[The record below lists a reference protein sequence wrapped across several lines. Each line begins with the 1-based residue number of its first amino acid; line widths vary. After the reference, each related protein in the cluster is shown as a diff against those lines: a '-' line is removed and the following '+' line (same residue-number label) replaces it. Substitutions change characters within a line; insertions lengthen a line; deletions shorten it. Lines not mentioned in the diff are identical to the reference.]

1 MVKKAK
7 KEHFQNIN
15 LSENYWQK
23 EVLEKYKLLFGNEIN
38 TNHKINLIVKK
49 FLLISDEETAKTLS
63 ILMSVIQKTGNIE
76 DLVQK
81 ASFLCQHHPSIKY
94 IKGIMKS
101 KNICSFSFQPV
112 SIDKV
117 KDIIKTRTT
126 KKACPDGNLPVK
138 LIKWMGTSFQD

>member
-38 TNHKINLIVKK
+38 TNHKINLIVKN
-49 FLLISDEETAKTLS
+49 FLSISDEETAKTLS
-63 ILMSVIQKTGNIE
+63 ILMSAIQKTGNIE

-81 ASFLCQHHPSIKY
+81 ASFLC
-94 IKGIMKS
+94 
-101 KNICSFSFQPV
+101 
-112 SIDKV
+112 
-117 KDIIKTRTT
+117 
-126 KKACPDGNLPVK
+126 
-138 LIKWMGTSFQD
+138 

>member
-49 FLLISDEETAKTLS
+49 CLLISDEETAKALS

-81 ASFLCQHHPSIKY
+81 ASFLC
-94 IKGIMKS
+94 
-101 KNICSFSFQPV
+101 
-112 SIDKV
+112 
-117 KDIIKTRTT
+117 
-126 KKACPDGNLPVK
+126 
-138 LIKWMGTSFQD
+138 

>member
-49 FLLISDEETAKTLS
+49 FLSISDEETAKTLS
-63 ILMSVIQKTGNIE
+63 ILMSAIQKTGNIE

-81 ASFLCQHHPSIKY
+81 ASFLC
-94 IKGIMKS
+94 
-101 KNICSFSFQPV
+101 
-112 SIDKV
+112 
-117 KDIIKTRTT
+117 
-126 KKACPDGNLPVK
+126 
-138 LIKWMGTSFQD
+138 

>member
-1 MVKKAK
+1 MVKQAK

-49 FLLISDEETAKTLS
+49 FLSISDEETAKTLS
-63 ILMSVIQKTGNIE
+63 ILMSAIQKTGNIE

-81 ASFLCQHHPSIKY
+81 ASFLC
-94 IKGIMKS
+94 
-101 KNICSFSFQPV
+101 
-112 SIDKV
+112 
-117 KDIIKTRTT
+117 
-126 KKACPDGNLPVK
+126 
-138 LIKWMGTSFQD
+138 

>member
-49 FLLISDEETAKTLS
+49 FLLISDKETAKTLS

-81 ASFLCQHHPSIKY
+81 ASFLC
-94 IKGIMKS
+94 
-101 KNICSFSFQPV
+101 
-112 SIDKV
+112 
-117 KDIIKTRTT
+117 
-126 KKACPDGNLPVK
+126 
-138 LIKWMGTSFQD
+138 

>member
-49 FLLISDEETAKTLS
+49 CLSISDEETAKTLS
-63 ILMSVIQKTGNIE
+63 ILMSAIQKTGNIE

-81 ASFLCQHHPSIKY
+81 ASFLC
-94 IKGIMKS
+94 
-101 KNICSFSFQPV
+101 
-112 SIDKV
+112 
-117 KDIIKTRTT
+117 
-126 KKACPDGNLPVK
+126 
-138 LIKWMGTSFQD
+138 

>member
-49 FLLISDEETAKTLS
+49 CLLISDEENAKTLS
-63 ILMSVIQKTGNIE
+63 ILKSAIQKTGNIE

-81 ASFLCQHHPSIKY
+81 ASFLC
-94 IKGIMKS
+94 
-101 KNICSFSFQPV
+101 
-112 SIDKV
+112 
-117 KDIIKTRTT
+117 
-126 KKACPDGNLPVK
+126 
-138 LIKWMGTSFQD
+138 